1 MYMKRT
7 KKDLK
12 LLFVNP
18 CLRPGGYTKIL
29 PVGLASV
36 MTYFKENGYE
46 FTLLDT
52 DINEFDDAYVENFI
66 EKNEFDF
73 VLLGSIVTHYKWIK
87 WFVNMTKDHQ
97 PNTKIVAGNSVAGS
111 IPKLFLEKT
120 KADIV
125 VCGEGEISAYEAV
138 EAVRQN
144 KELKDVPGIAF
155 RNVKKEFVETPA
167 RKAAK
172 IDTLPLIDWSIFDVE
187 RYLSYGT
194 LFPEQNKSKKESDRA
209 MPIVTARGCAF
220 KCTFCHYVFWN
231 DPYRNRDPKSIVK
244 EIKQL
249 QEKYDIKYFNFWD
262 DLTFASAKQADKL
275 CDEIIK
281 SGLKIKWV
289 ASIRV
294 DIFSRANLSYEESL
308 KVANK
313 MKQSGCYD
321 VGFALESG
329 NQEILEMMNK
339 KIEADAFYNTCQILK
354 DVGITVQTS
363 LVFGYPIETK
373 ETIKQTFDQCLKARV
388 YPSIGFLLPL
398 PYTVMYD
405 YAKANGFI
413 TDEDAFLESITERQD
428 ICINMTK
435 MSDDE
440 IMTEIKN
447 GARKLN
453 EMLELGLTE
462 ETYIKT
468 KTYQGSKDKKKLKP
482 IDPENIKRIRNDVSF
497 NYSASEFKFEEQ
509 IDSE

>member
-1 MYMKRT
+1 MDRM

-12 LLFVNP
+12 ILFVNP
-18 CLRPGGYTKIL
+18 CLRPGGFTKIL

-52 DINEFDDAYVENFI
+52 DINEYDDEYVENYI
-66 EKNEFDF
+66 KNNHFDF

-87 WFVNMTKDHQ
+87 WFVNMTKTYQ
-97 PNTKIVAGNSVAGS
+97 SKSKVIVGNSVAGS
-111 IPKLFLEKT
+111 IPELFLEKT
-120 KADIV
+120 KADVV
-125 VCGEGEISAYEAV
+125 VCGEGEVSAYETVDAIH
-138 EAVRQN
+138 QN
-144 KELKDVPGIAF
+144 KDLKDVEGIAF
-155 RNVKKEFVETPA
+155 RDIEGNFVQTPA
-167 RKAAK
+167 RKAEK
-172 IDTLPLIDWSIFDVE
+172 IDTLPIIDWSIFDVE

-194 LFPEQNKSKKESDRA
+194 LFPEQNKSKKENTRA

-220 KCTFCHYVFWN
+220 KCTFCHYVFWD
-231 DPYRNRDPKSIVK
+231 DPYRNRNPKAIVE

-262 DLTFASAKQADKL
+262 DLTFASAIQAEKL
-275 CDEIIK
+275 SDEIIK
-281 SGLKIKWV
+281 NGLKIKWV

-308 KVANK
+308 RIANK

-329 NQEILEMMNK
+329 NKEILEMMNK
-339 KIEADAFYNTCQILK
+339 KIDVNAFYNTCQILK

-363 LVFGYPIETK
+363 LVFGYPTETK

-428 ICINMTK
+428 ICVNMTK
-435 MSDDE
+435 MSDEE

-453 EMLELGLTE
+453 DMLELGLTE
-462 ETYIKT
+462 DTYIKT
-468 KTYQGSKDKKKLKP
+468 KTYQGYKDKKKLKP

-497 NYSASEFKFEEQ
+497 NYSANEFVFEEQ
-509 IDSE
+509 DC